1 MGTAEGAGVG
11 LGPPLRRGPGSR
23 SGARSG
29 YVAARS
35 AREPRRIL
43 RRRVEGILVPKRML
57 VKISGHLLSAADR
70 IEVPARRT
78 QGQISRAQGT
88 LEQLLGDL
96 PLKGEILRTY
106 VSTRASA
113 VRSPERLGQRAGRD
127 TGGSRERVAPASTPV
142 YGGPWDRRICR
153 VATLR
158 SARASRELRA
168 LKKLGLGQSEG
179 RAEEEEP
186 KTARPSGQY
195 RGRVHRPR
203 LSEQELQ

>member
-1 MGTAEGAGVG
+1 
-11 LGPPLRRGPGSR
+11 
-23 SGARSG
+23 
-29 YVAARS
+29 
-35 AREPRRIL
+35 
-43 RRRVEGILVPKRML
+43 LVPKRML

-142 YGGPWDRRICR
+142 YGGPWDWRICR

-158 SARASRELRA
+158 SAS
-168 LKKLGLGQSEG
+168 GHFFCEG
-179 RAEEEEP
+179 RVRYDGMTDAARE
-186 KTARPSGQY
+186 KTRR
-195 RGRVHRPR
+195 RGRRER
-203 LSEQELQ
+203 